1 MTDILTWIEA
11 SWYGEIVRDISWIF
25 PALETLHFMGLCIM
39 MGALLIFD
47 LRLIGYVKFIP
58 TRAAMAF
65 VPIIIIG
72 FVINLISGIGFFCAD
87 PFGYYPNLSF
97 RWKMFLILLAGLNAL
112 WYRFGDQHQ
121 KVLALPEGAEAE
133 TNAKI
138 IAWASLLFWTGV
150 IVLGRMIPFSG

>member
-11 SWYGEIVRDISWIF
+11 CWIGEMVRGIAWMF
-25 PALETLHFMGLCIM
+25 PALETLHFMGLCIL
-39 MGALLIFD
+39 MGGLLVVD

-87 PFGYYPNLSF
+87 PFGYYPNLYF

-112 WYRFGDQHQ
+112 WYWLGGQHQ
-121 KVLALPEGAEAE
+121 KVLALAEGADTESS
-133 TNAKI
+133 AKI
-138 IAWASLLFWTGV
+138 IAWASLVFWTSV
-150 IVLGRMIPFSG
+150 IVLGRLIPF